1 MNKREF
7 VNHVASLVGGKVVD
21 VEKANGVIYTGIQ
34 LSTNDNGNGNKIA
47 PVIYLDEQYENGWS
61 IDDAVAYVFKA
72 DSENRITVNLDFT
85 NDFEVAKPMLRVGML
100 NKKSNVPCYI
110 SAEKFGFDDLIIYP
124 YVKLS
129 TSKIGQ
135 TSTKVTSRLLA
146 DWGVDLDTVIRI
158 ALENMEKETEVAP
171 YIEKLIELGMPEDMA
186 IQTPMAGWFIVSNKS
201 MNIGAANILTRTAKY
216 DLPEEYIV
224 IPSSIHEVIV
234 APYTEETA
242 EQVTALAEIINQ
254 VNETDVKPEEVLGYK
269 PYVIRS

>member
-7 VNHVASLVGGKVVD
+7 VNHVANLVGGKVVE
-21 VEKANGVIYTGIQ
+21 VEKANGIIYTGIQ
-34 LSTNDNGNGNKIA
+34 ILTKDNGDGNKIV
-47 PVIYLDEQYENGWS
+47 PIIYLDEQYENGWS

-72 DSENRITVNLDFT
+72 DSENRITVDLDFT

-146 DWGVDLDTVIRI
+146 NWGVDLDMVIRI

-171 YIEKLIELGMPEDMA
+171 YIEKLIKLGMPEDMA
-186 IQTPMAGWFIVSNKS
+186 MQTPMAGWFIVSNKS

-234 APYTEETA
+234 APYTEETK
-242 EQVTALAEIINQ
+242 EQISALAEIIGE
-254 VNETDVKPEEVLGYK
+254 VNKTEVKPEEVLGYK
-269 PYVIRS
+269 PYVIRG